1 MSSFPVD
8 KLYPVLYTL
17 GMRRAPTPRGNGTT
31 QILNSLRSS
40 IMGGSLPGG
49 ARLGEVHLAE
59 SHVAL
64 VSFGSDGSASEPLTR
79 GAARQLQ
86 AASG

>member
-8 KLYPVLYTL
+8 KLYPVLYTH
-17 GMRRAPTPRGNGTT
+17 GMRRVSTPRGNATT

-40 IMGGSLPGG
+40 ILDGSLPGG
-49 ARLGEVHLAE
+49 ARLGEVHLAN